1 MSKASDLARLITSGS
16 TAIHGEAGVT
26 ASGSTGATTN
36 LQQGLAK
43 VLALYDQDTP
53 QVRGSTNVSSVTDTS
68 TGIFKVNLTNAMSS
82 TSDTYIS
89 GVSNHTNGLSFTR
102 TLTFANDNTSGYTT
116 SVIPMETSYTTT
128 SANNVSD
135 QEWTSVIIHGDL
147 A

>member
-1 MSKASDLARLITSGS
+1 VSTIKVDTIQSTSGGAV
-16 TAIHGEAGVT
+16 TLTNQEA
-26 ASGSTGATTN
+26 
-36 LQQGLAK
+36 AK

-89 GVSNHTNGLSFTR
+89 GVSNHTSGQTFAR

-116 SVIPMETSYTTT
+116 SVIPMETSYTVTT
-128 SANNVSD
+128 ANNPAD